1 MQAGSR
7 QYQVRIHEMA
17 NQIKT
22 GSLTV
27 IGSKEDYKLLQLTAI
42 SIWENQRWTGLV
54 NKYNNKVS
62 MFLCYHRQEQ
72 LNLF

>member
-27 IGSKEDYKLLQLTAI
+27 IESKEDYKLLQRLITAI
-42 SIWENQRWTGLV
+42 SIWETNVGQDWSTSTII
-54 NKYNNKVS
+54 K
-62 MFLCYHRQEQ
+62 
-72 LNLF
+72 